1 MQVKYYTLVT
11 GTRDFLQPFC
21 REDVQYVQQFAKDP
35 EAPASYEFLMAAE
48 VLMRENNLKIPL
60 TVHEAI
66 DFYLELKHLL
76 YVEVMD

>member
-1 MQVKYYTLVT
+1 
-11 GTRDFLQPFC
+11 
-21 REDVQYVQQFAKDP
+21 
-35 EAPASYEFLMAAE
+35 MAAE

-66 DFYLELKHLL
+66 DFYLELKHLF